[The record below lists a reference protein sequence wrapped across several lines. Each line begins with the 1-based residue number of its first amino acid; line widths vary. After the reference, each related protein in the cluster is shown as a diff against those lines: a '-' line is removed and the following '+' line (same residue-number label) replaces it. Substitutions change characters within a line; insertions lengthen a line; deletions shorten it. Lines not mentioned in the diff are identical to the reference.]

1 MVDFLLIALIFVAIV
16 FPFVVVP
23 ELLERAGHDPKGRFV
38 RILVWACFLI
48 LVLLPAALSG
58 FLATVTSPV
67 DWLILV
73 GAIAVAMLWEYYRLH
88 PGQFP

>member
-1 MVDFLLIALIFVAIV
+1 MVDVLVIALVFFAII

-23 ELLERAGHDPKGRFV
+23 ELMERWGYDPRSRFV
-38 RILVWACFLI
+38 RLLVWAVFLI
-48 LVLLPAALSG
+48 LVLMPAALSG

-73 GAIAVAMLWEYYRLH
+73 AAIAVAMVWEYYRLH
-88 PGQFP
+88 SGKSP